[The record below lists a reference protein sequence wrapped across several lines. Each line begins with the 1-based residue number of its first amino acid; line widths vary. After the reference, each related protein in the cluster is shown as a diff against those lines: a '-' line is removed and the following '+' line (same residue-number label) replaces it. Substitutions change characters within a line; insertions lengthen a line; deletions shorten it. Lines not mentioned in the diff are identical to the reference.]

1 MEALLSTLEAS
12 ALATALSGSVW
23 MYPLIN
29 AGHVLGVALL
39 VGAIVPMDLRLLGA
53 WRAVPLAPLCRVLAG
68 CAAAGLLLAAVC
80 GALLFVT
87 GASDYAA
94 SRLFVTKMA
103 LVALATTNALALRLS
118 GFHAC
123 LRAADAGQAL
133 PHRVRAG
140 AAVSLLAWLVVL
152 ILGRLVGYR

>member
-1 MEALLSTLEAS
+1 MEALLSALEAS

-23 MYPLIN
+23 VYPLVN

-53 WRAVPLAPLCRVLAG
+53 WPAVPLAPLCRVLAG

-87 GASDYAA
+87 GASDYLA
-94 SRLFVTKMA
+94 SNLFVVKMT
-103 LVALATTNALALRLS
+103 LVALATTNALTLRLS
-118 GFHAC
+118 GFNAC

-133 PHRVRAG
+133 PRRMRAG

>member
-1 MEALLSTLEAS
+1 VEALLSTLEAS

-23 MYPLIN
+23 VYPLVN

-53 WRAVPLAPLCRVLAG
+53 WPAVPLAPLCRVLAG

-87 GASDYAA
+87 GASDYLA
-94 SRLFVTKMA
+94 SNLFVAKMT
-103 LVALATTNALALRLS
+103 LVALATTNALTLRLS